1 MIPECLGSNM
11 CSMET
16 WIVTSVSG
24 SHDGANTVW
33 PGPITRTVR
42 RCESVFFLFFFSFLY
57 TENAVQAPSDL
68 PRLKAHGVHWATDV
82 SILKMRAKRRKATL
96 VDYCGTFNLGWV
108 LWDPA
113 DEIYSLAAAKLQPGT
128 VWHLKLLWVSFH
140 HQLIQG
146 RNFPRRIQMWLVTE
160 SWIISWGKLLLE
172 SHHKIEG
179 TIFGREVKTS

>member
-1 MIPECLGSNM
+1 MAVQTLF
-11 CSMET
+11 
-16 WIVTSVSG
+16 
-24 SHDGANTVW
+24 D
-33 PGPITRTVR
+33 PGLSWEQWEDVKV
-42 RCESVFFLFFFSFLY
+42 CFSFFFYFLY

-82 SILKMRAKRRKATL
+82 SILKMRAKRRKETL

-113 DEIYSLAAAKLQPGT
+113 DEIYSLAAAKLHPGT